1 MSTCSSCFYGGVEA
15 MRAYQR
21 QTAESDQFSVRLEQQ
36 KAQQRAQQRA
46 QQQLAASSLPDVN
59 GSPALSASVSS
70 TQSPEQLLITAVT
83 APSAVAAADV
93 NRPTAGALRGSII
106 NTTA

>member
-1 MSTCSSCFYGGVEA
+1 MGLSTCSSCFYGGVEA

-36 KAQQRAQQRA
+36 RAQQRA
-46 QQQLAASSLPDVN
+46 RQQLAASSLPDVN
-59 GSPALSASVSS
+59 ASPALSASVSS

-83 APSAVAAADV
+83 APSAAGATDV
-93 NRPTAGALRGSII
+93 NRPIAGALRGSII